1 MNDMKEKLIK
11 SLEKIITDD
20 KLIDAFRKIK
30 REYFISKRLVK
41 SAYDDVPLPLIKG
54 QTISQPT
61 TIMIM
66 LQALDLQKGDKVL
79 EIGTGSGYN
88 AALIAEVVK
97 PSMVYTTEVVG
108 ELVEFAKK
116 NLRKSGINNVRIFHA
131 DGSKGLWEYAPFD
144 KIIVTAGAPE
154 TPKQLLEQLK
164 DNGVLVAPVGPLY
177 QQEMLRIKKKGKK
190 LDIKNLGSFVFVP
203 LRGKYGWED

>member
-1 MNDMKEKLIK
+1 MKEKLIK

-20 KLIDAFRKIK
+20 KLIAAFKKIK
-30 REYFISKRLVK
+30 REDFISRKLVK
-41 SAYDDVPLPLIKG
+41 VAYDDVPLPLMKG

-61 TIMIM
+61 TVMMM
-66 LQALDLQKGDKVL
+66 LQALELKKGDKVL

-88 AALIAEVVK
+88 AALIAEMVK
-97 PSMVYTTEVVG
+97 PAMVYTTEVVG

-116 NLRKSGINNVRIFHA
+116 NLRKSGVKNVRIFRV
-131 DGSKGLWEYAPFD
+131 DGSKGLWEYSPFD

-154 TPKQLLEQLK
+154 TPKQLLEQVK
-164 DNGVLVAPVGPLY
+164 DNGILVAPVGPLY
-177 QQEMLRIKKKGKK
+177 EQEMLRIKKRGKK
-190 LDIKNLGSFVFVP
+190 LEIKNLGSFVFVP

>member
-1 MNDMKEKLIK
+1 MKEKLIK

>member
-1 MNDMKEKLIK
+1 MKEKLIK

-30 REYFISKRLVK
+30 REYFISKKLVK
-41 SAYDDVPLPLIKG
+41 AAYDDVPLPLMKG

-66 LQALDLQKGDKVL
+66 LQALELQRGDKVL

-116 NLRKSGINNVRIFHA
+116 NLRKGGVKNVRIFHI
-131 DGSKGLWEYAPFD
+131 DGSRGLWEYAPFD

-164 DNGVLVAPVGPLY
+164 DNGILVAPVGPLY
-177 QQEMLRIKKKGKK
+177 QQEMLRIKKKGKR

-203 LRGKYGWED
+203 LRGEYGWED